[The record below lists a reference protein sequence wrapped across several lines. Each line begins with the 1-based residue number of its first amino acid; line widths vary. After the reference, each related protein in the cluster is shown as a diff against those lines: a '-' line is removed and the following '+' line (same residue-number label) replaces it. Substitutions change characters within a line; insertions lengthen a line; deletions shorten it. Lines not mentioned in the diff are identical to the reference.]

1 MTLNRPLRLHG
12 RADGNGPQDRGP
24 FGSTQ
29 EDGCSRLPCRYA
41 ASSWW
46 PSWLAQFSGSAW
58 IFVSTIE
65 GSAHAARKM
74 RQQSWGKGMVLFA
87 LTGWGQEDDREKSRD
102 AGFNDH
108 LVKPVDYNALTQRLA
123 ELRLTPD

>member
-1 MTLNRPLRLHG
+1 
-12 RADGNGPQDRGP
+12 
-24 FGSTQ
+24 
-29 EDGCSRLPCRYA
+29 
-41 ASSWW
+41 
-46 PSWLAQFSGSAW
+46 
-58 IFVSTIE
+58 
-65 GSAHAARKM
+65 M

>member
-1 MTLNRPLRLHG
+1 
-12 RADGNGPQDRGP
+12 
-24 FGSTQ
+24 
-29 EDGCSRLPCRYA
+29 
-41 ASSWW
+41 
-46 PSWLAQFSGSAW
+46 
-58 IFVSTIE
+58 
-65 GSAHAARKM
+65 
-74 RQQSWGKGMVLFA
+74 MVLFA